1 VVKVTTAKSK
11 NDTLARLS
19 VNWDVLRGIMI
30 LLAVAGIFVA
40 GYMAW
45 AELTDNETVCADVG
59 KIDCAAVQ
67 QSAYAK
73 TFGVP
78 VALLG
83 LLGYIA
89 ILGVVILEDQI
100 ALLAAYGRTVV
111 VGMAL
116 FGVIF
121 QLYLTYIEAAVLD
134 RWCQWCVASFVVI
147 TLLLIL
153 GALRLRNFL
162 QPLQK

>member
-1 VVKVTTAKSK
+1 MTTAKPAQAGL
-11 NDTLARLS
+11 T
-19 VNWDVLRGIMI
+19 VNGDLLRGLMI
-30 LLAVAGIFVA
+30 VLAIAGIFIA
-40 GYMAW
+40 GYMSW

-67 QSAYAK
+67 QSAYAE
-73 TFGVP
+73 TFGIP

-89 ILGVVILEDQI
+89 ILGAVILEDQI
-100 ALLAAYGRTVV
+100 AIVAAYGRTAV

-121 QLYLTYIEAAVLD
+121 QTYLTYVEASVLD

-147 TLLLIL
+147 TLLLIV
-153 GALRLRNFL
+153 GAIRLRNFL

>member
-1 VVKVTTAKSK
+1 
-11 NDTLARLS
+11 
-19 VNWDVLRGIMI
+19 M
-30 LLAVAGIFVA
+30 
-40 GYMAW
+40 
-45 AELTDNETVCADVG
+45 TDNETVCADVG

-67 QSAYAK
+67 QSAYAE
-73 TFGVP
+73 TFGIP

-89 ILGVVILEDQI
+89 ILGAVILEDQI
-100 ALLAAYGRTVV
+100 AIVAAYGRTAV

-121 QLYLTYIEAAVLD
+121 QTYLTYVEASVLD

-147 TLLLIL
+147 TLLLIV
-153 GALRLRNFL
+153 GAIRLRNFL

>member
-1 VVKVTTAKSK
+1 MTTAKSK
-11 NDTLARLS
+11 TDALPGLS
-19 VNWDVLRGIMI
+19 VNWDILRGITI
-30 LLAVAGIFVA
+30 LLAVAGIFIA

-73 TFGVP
+73 TFGIP

-100 ALLAAYGRTVV
+100 ALVAAYGRTAV

-121 QLYLTYIEAAVLD
+121 QLYLSYIEAAVLD
-134 RWCQWCVASFVVI
+134 KWCQWCVASFVMI
-147 TLLLIL
+147 TLLLIV
-153 GALRLRNFL
+153 GVIRLRNFL
-162 QPLQK
+162 EPLQK